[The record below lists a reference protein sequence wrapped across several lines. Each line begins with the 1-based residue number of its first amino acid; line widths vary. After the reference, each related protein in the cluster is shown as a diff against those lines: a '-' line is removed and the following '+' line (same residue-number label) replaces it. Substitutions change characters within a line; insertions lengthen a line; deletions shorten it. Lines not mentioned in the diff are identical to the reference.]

1 MAAYVNPLAWELMGQ
16 LVNSPQFPKEADALR
31 MYNSVRGISSDT
43 IVQLVLTDT
52 RVSSHIDLI
61 RNAVVGMDI
70 HGIALLV
77 ATVLDQRFPS
87 IIEAINSSDADFALY
102 KEVITGL
109 SNNLFNVV
117 ESEEVDHE

>member
-16 LVNSPQFPKEADALR
+16 LINSPQFPNEEDALR

-43 IVQLVLTDT
+43 IVQLILTDA

-61 RNAVVGMDI
+61 RSAVDGMDI
-70 HGIALLV
+70 NGIALLV
-77 ATVLDQRFPS
+77 ATVLDQRLPS

-109 SNNLFNVV
+109 SNNLLNVV